1 MINISNNKHL
11 DIILPNTNKAL
22 KEVLKSA
29 SPKELEVLTQS
40 KDLKSVVNSLL
51 QESSKSSE
59 SDKTILN
66 LVKNNPTLKN
76 LGTISTTIK
85 DLLSS
90 LKSIQKNETTPTTLS
105 NQSNQTTEKIPL
117 PIEKVLKEFLV
128 DIKQLS
134 ESALKTK
141 ITNSGVFLES
151 KLKNA
156 QNPQVELKETLKPLL
171 LQVEKSSVYPVKV
184 LDKHIKEILNSDI
197 IKNATNK
204 SLTTDSPTKTSTVVT
219 SNLPDEKQALNKV
232 AKVIQKVIQTMQT
245 NMKSEDI
252 TTTTKFSQSLEKLQH
267 VIEPK
272 VLTQENFK
280 LASIQESIIQLTPQ
294 LAKSQVPEA
303 KGLLDALS
311 KVLKILPNSSLE
323 QLTQTKIPQE
333 IKSVIEPLKSAIANT
348 DTLFSK
354 DTKALLNKLT
364 TLDTPLK
371 LSSTQNVKEIVAN
384 DLKSVLLKTGEEI
397 AKLPITNQ
405 SEVLKHIDKLSLVI
419 DYHQLVSHLSNS
431 SSLFLPFSWDALE
444 EGTLDIRKDED
455 DKFYCDIELKLKE
468 YGELSL
474 RLVLY
479 EKNQIN
485 IKIHSDNEEF
495 QKIIKENIS
504 ALRSALIDANIT
516 PREIRIL
523 NATKKAPISP
533 YESQTKGINIGFE
546 VKA

>member
-40 KDLKSVVNSLL
+40 KDLKSVINSLL
-51 QESSKSSE
+51 QESSKNSA

-76 LGTISTTIK
+76 LGTISSTIK
-85 DLLSS
+85 DLLNS
-90 LKSIQKNETTPTTLS
+90 LKSTP
-105 NQSNQTTEKIPL
+105 QNQTTEKTPL
-117 PIEKVLKEFLV
+117 PIEKVLKEFLI

-134 ESALKTK
+134 ESVLKTK
-141 ITNSGVFLES
+141 ITNSGIFLES
-151 KLKNA
+151 KLKNV
-156 QNPQVELKETLKPLL
+156 QNPQVQLKETLNSLL
-171 LQVEKSSVYPVKV
+171 KSVEKSSIYPVKV
-184 LDKHIKEILNSDI
+184 LDKYIKEILNSLV
-197 IKNATNK
+197 IKNTTNK
-204 SLTTDSPTKTSTVVT
+204 SLTTNT
-219 SNLPDEKQALNKV
+219 PDDKQVLSKV
-232 AKVIQKVIQTMQT
+232 AKIVEKIIQTMQT
-245 NMKSEDI
+245 NLKNEDI
-252 TTTTKFSQSLEKLQH
+252 TTTKEFSKILEKLQH
-267 VIEPK
+267 TIEPK
-272 VLTQENFK
+272 VLTPENFK
-280 LASIQESIIQLTPQ
+280 VASIQESIVQLLPQLT
-294 LAKSQVPEA
+294 KSQVPEA
-303 KGLLDALS
+303 KGLFDALT
-311 KVLKILPNSSLE
+311 KILKILPNTSLE

-333 IKSVIEPLKSAIANT
+333 IKSAIEPLKSAIANT

-364 TLDTPLK
+364 TLDTPQK
-371 LSSTQNVKEIVAN
+371 LSSTQNVKEIIAN

-397 AKLPITNQ
+397 AKSPITNQ
-405 SEVLKHIDKLSLVI
+405 SEVLKHIDKLSLQI
-419 DYHQLVSHLSNS
+419 DYHQLVSHLNNS
-431 SSLFLPFSWDALE
+431 SSLYLPFSWDALE

-485 IKIHSDNEEF
+485 IKIHSDNIEF
-495 QKIIKENIS
+495 QKIIKENIPT
-504 ALRSALIDANIT
+504 LRSGLIDANIT

-523 NATKKAPISP
+523 DASKRTPISP
-533 YESQTKGINIGFE
+533 YESQTKAINVGFE